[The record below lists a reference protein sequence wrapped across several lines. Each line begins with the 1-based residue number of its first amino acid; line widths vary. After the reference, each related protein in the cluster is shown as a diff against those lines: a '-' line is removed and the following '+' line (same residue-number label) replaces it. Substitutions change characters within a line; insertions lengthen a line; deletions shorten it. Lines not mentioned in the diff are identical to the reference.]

1 MKLMFQ
7 HKTVVITGASSGLGR
22 ELSRLFASKGA
33 NVIMLARNAEKL
45 VEIQRQIEIEGG
57 VSFYYSVDISEADAV
72 RSLFQKISQRFQN
85 IDILVNCAGIG
96 KFQPFIEMDNE
107 IIDQMLAVNVRGLI
121 YCTQAVIPMMIREK
135 HGHIVNISS
144 IAGIITTPKSVIYGA
159 TKHAVIGFSNGL
171 RMELEH
177 KGICVTVVNP
187 GPIRTPFHN
196 FADPSGHYVEKVGR
210 FMLDART
217 TAEKIM
223 RAIDK
228 KKREVNIPWY
238 MGVCN
243 KLYQLIPAIFE
254 KVFGSFLK
262 MK

>member
-1 MKLMFQ
+1 MFQ
-7 HKTVVITGASSGLGR
+7 HKTIVITGASSGLGS
-22 ELSRLFASKGA
+22 ELARLFASKGA

-45 VEIQRQIEIEGG
+45 AEIQRQIEIEGG
-57 VSFYYSVDISEADAV
+57 ISFYYSIDISEAEAV
-72 RSLFQKISQRFQN
+72 RSLFQRLSRRFRR
-85 IDILVNCAGIG
+85 IDILINCAGIG
-96 KFQPFIEMDNE
+96 KFQPFIDMDNQ
-107 IIDQMLAVNVRGLI
+107 IIDQMLDVNVRGLI

-135 HGHIVNISS
+135 HGGHIVNISS

-171 RMELEH
+171 RMELESN
-177 KGICVTVVNP
+177 GIRVTVVNP

-196 FADPSGHYVEKVGR
+196 FADPSGHYVENVGR

-217 TAEKIM
+217 TSEKIM
-223 RAIDK
+223 RAIEK

-238 MGVCN
+238 MGICN
-243 KLYQLIPAIFE
+243 KIYQLSPAIFE
-254 KVFGSFLK
+254 KVFGSLLK